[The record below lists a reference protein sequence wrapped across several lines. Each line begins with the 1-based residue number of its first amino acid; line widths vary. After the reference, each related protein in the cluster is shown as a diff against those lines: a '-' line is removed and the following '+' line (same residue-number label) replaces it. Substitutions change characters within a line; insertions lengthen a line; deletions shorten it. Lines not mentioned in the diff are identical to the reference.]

1 MKRLAF
7 LGVFAVALAL
17 VGFAGVP
24 GCGDSGDGRNGGP
37 FGPRDNLRP
46 VVTLTGAPP
55 QGDTTRF
62 DVELS
67 WTAWDPDGA
76 VDHFL
81 YCVDPPDSA
90 DADTVWEETEAYS
103 VSLIFTAEDYDTTTI
118 DEFLDYKR
126 HQIGVEYHVFILKAV
141 DDAGAM
147 SVPDYAAFNASTICP
162 RTQIV
167 SPPPYYSGWNEYMGS
182 PQPVGLRVTFRWEG
196 NDPDGVF
203 TDKPIGYYYK
213 LTDVTGE
220 YDWRNV
226 APRLYED
233 PEPWVRVGAES
244 TKVTLDLQDGR
255 AYGFGVR
262 AIDEAE
268 AVEPLLV
275 LNRNL
280 LWVVASERKSYPQLT
295 VSSTAFGVRHW
306 MGWSLDTESYEVPL
320 NSAYELEISGDA
332 GWYGGVVTGYSYGWD
347 LTDLDIQDTDPNGIG
362 AWTPWAATAP
372 TITAQFTEPRDYF
385 LYIRCKDDLGGKTLA
400 VMRFNVVAFTASR
413 NVIYIDDCRMYPR
426 DLPDDETW
434 QRMLSGYDY
443 GGGWSGAAWDEW
455 DAPYGQEVPPLSLLA
470 QFKVVVW
477 SMCDNRMMSPIDKSA
492 WFFMNVPGT
501 ANVLALYLGGETQ
514 SGVKGKVWAFGTRMV
529 ESSVLPYAGR
539 LCEYPF
545 AVREHAPIAGCYIRK
560 GSFAYD
566 YLHLIGD
573 LSGDDSACGGARV
586 SLFSSPEDKM
596 RYVYVNGDPL
606 PVEDCDLIPA
616 ADLYPNLPPKL
627 EPDLSKPY
635 VSAWLWSEVLE
646 YPSPDQS
653 TQLLFCDPEHGET
666 GLVPL
671 YRYKAVSSASAAD
684 GKFCGFRYIPR
695 GSFDHGELVYFF
707 FRMYPMYDDQAR
719 ATAKVVLSDWFG
731 LPDPDAG
738 EP

>member
-1 MKRLAF
+1 
-7 LGVFAVALAL
+7 
-17 VGFAGVP
+17 
-24 GCGDSGDGRNGGP
+24 
-37 FGPRDNLRP
+37 
-46 VVTLTGAPP
+46 
-55 QGDTTRF
+55 
-62 DVELS
+62 
-67 WTAWDPDGA
+67 
-76 VDHFL
+76 
-81 YCVDPPDSA
+81 
-90 DADTVWEETEAYS
+90 
-103 VSLIFTAEDYDTTTI
+103 
-118 DEFLDYKR
+118 
-126 HQIGVEYHVFILKAV
+126 
-141 DDAGAM
+141 
-147 SVPDYAAFNASTICP
+147 
-162 RTQIV
+162 
-167 SPPPYYSGWNEYMGS
+167 
-182 PQPVGLRVTFRWEG
+182 
-196 NDPDGVF
+196 
-203 TDKPIGYYYK
+203 
-213 LTDVTGE
+213 
-220 YDWRNV
+220 
-226 APRLYED
+226 
-233 PEPWVRVGAES
+233 
-244 TKVTLDLQDGR
+244 
-255 AYGFGVR
+255 
-262 AIDEAE
+262 
-268 AVEPLLV
+268 
-275 LNRNL
+275 
-280 LWVVASERKSYPQLT
+280 
-295 VSSTAFGVRHW
+295 
-306 MGWSLDTESYEVPL
+306 
-320 NSAYELEISGDA
+320 
-332 GWYGGVVTGYSYGWD
+332 
-347 LTDLDIQDTDPNGIG
+347 
-362 AWTPWAATAP
+362 
-372 TITAQFTEPRDYF
+372 
-385 LYIRCKDDLGGKTLA
+385 
-400 VMRFNVVAFTASR
+400 
-413 NVIYIDDCRMYPR
+413 MYPR